1 MIHIKR
7 ADISNAQIISFLGKK
22 TFTETFAGLFSEDEL
37 NQYLEET
44 FNIEKLEKSLLTH
57 DNIFG
62 IIYYQDNP
70 VGYYKVK
77 MGMHYDHSAD
87 ENYVQLQKIY
97 ILKDY
102 LNMKLGKEMLGHIYG
117 LKEMESCKTIWLVV
131 LHTNYRAIHFYL
143 HQGFEMFKKYHHQIG
158 SHNLEY
164 ELMTKAISL

>member
-1 MIHIKR
+1 MIYIRK
-7 ADISNAQIISFLGKK
+7 AGYSDAQIISFLGRI
-22 TFTETFAGLFSEDEL
+22 TFTETFTGLFSENEL
-37 NQYLEET
+37 NEYLEET
-44 FNIEKLEKSLLTH
+44 FSIKKLGKSLLKH
-57 DNIFG
+57 NNIFG

-97 ILKDY
+97 ILKDCI
-102 LNMKLGKEMLGHIYG
+102 NMKLGKEMLRHIYG

-131 LHTNYRAIHFYL
+131 LNTNYRAIHFYL
-143 HQGFEMFKKYHHQIG
+143 HQGFEKFKKYHHQIG

-164 ELMTKAISL
+164 ELMTKAIFL